1 MACWPANTVG
11 AFTLAL
17 LIFDFIQK
25 DYSNLPIHALFG
37 AILVALFWIVCS
49 LVDESVSAGL
59 LLVPLVFLGIFVFT
73 IWFTGQSL
81 QKQGCCLNCS
91 GSRPV
96 KAILV
101 RKSDG
106 TEVATAS
113 TPLGDSGSI
122 GSLGG
127 FTWNPKA
134 STETIRRE
142 LNLFGKKPTSEVKS
156 SCVPLSLNAN
166 KVI

>member
-25 DYSNLPIHALFG
+25 DYTNLPTHALFG
-37 AILVALFWIVCS
+37 VILVALFWIVCNF
-49 LVDESVSAGL
+49 VDESVSAGL

-106 TEVATAS
+106 TEVATS
-113 TPLGDSGSI
+113 SL

-142 LNLFGKKPTSEVKS
+142 LNLFGKTPTSEVKS
-156 SCVPLSLNAN
+156 TCVPLSLNAN